1 MTTQTREF
9 VAAYLREAPLF
20 AAIVRRVECALLR
33 DAGPLERPL
42 LDLGAGDGLF
52 AALAFAE
59 PPDCGVDLSPQAL
72 AEARARHA
80 HDHLL
85 AADATRLPFPA
96 GAFATVVSNSVFEH
110 IPDLDGALDEC
121 RRVLA
126 PGGRLLLTAPSHD
139 FGRMLLGSR
148 IVPGYARWF
157 NGHSRHFHTLSLEE
171 WDRLLTRRG
180 FRLNRGFYYLSPRAH
195 RIFDAAHYLSGWRW
209 LCRRLTGRWTLS
221 SRPWLNAF
229 WERWLGPLTER
240 AWPAPEG
247 PYLFVDANRTD

>member
-1 MTTQTREF
+1 MSASPRAF

-20 AAIVRRVECALLR
+20 AAIVRGVECALLR
-33 DAGPLERPL
+33 DAGPLGRPL

-59 PPDCGVDLSPQAL
+59 PADCGVDLDPRVL
-72 AEARARHA
+72 LEARGRHA
-80 HDHLL
+80 HRHLL
-85 AADATRLPFPA
+85 AGDATRLPFAA
-96 GAFATVVSNSVFEH
+96 GAFATVVANSVLEH
-110 IPDLDGALDEC
+110 IPDVDGALGEC

-126 PGGRLLLTAPSHD
+126 PRGRLLITAPSHA

-148 IVPGYARWF
+148 VAAGYARWF

-171 WDRLLTRRG
+171 WGTRLALRG

-195 RIFDAAHYLSGWRW
+195 RVFDAVHYLSAWRW
-209 LCRRLTGRWTLS
+209 LCRRLTGCWTLS
-221 SRPWLNAF
+221 ADAWLNAF
-229 WERWLGPLTER
+229 WERRLAPLTER

-247 PYLFVDANRTD
+247 PYLYLDANRTD